1 MRVSLEVIHKI
12 CEYKKGMKLGH
23 KLYVEFEIDNKY
35 LGWVQNV
42 KKLSI
47 WFMDDPIYYV
57 SQENGGWGYNFSR

>member
-1 MRVSLEVIHKI
+1 
-12 CEYKKGMKLGH
+12 MKLGH